1 MEETMPETEEKQQE
15 QETEELSVEV
25 EETPEETSSAEETQE
40 TQETEE
46 VKAEES
52 SGKEEL
58 EDYSEGVKKRI
69 NKLTAKLREAERRE
83 KAATDY
89 AQSVQKELETT
100 QQKTKT
106 LDDSFVQEFE
116 NRLSFQEKALKNELK
131 IAIDRDD
138 SEKQTELQKQL
149 ADLAADQNKLKFVKE
164 QKEQVKTENTAQ
176 TPQPEQQAPKPVDP
190 KAQAWAEK
198 NTWFGQ
204 DEPMTLTAFSIH
216 KKLIEEEGYDPTS
229 DEYYAELDN
238 RIQKEFP
245 HKLGSAEPKTN
256 GRSTPPVGGA
266 TRGNQRAK
274 QTKVKLTNSEVAIA
288 RKLGITNEQYARQ
301 KVRMQ
306 QP

>member
-15 QETEELSVEV
+15 QATEELSVEV
-25 EETPEETSSAEETQE
+25 EETPEETSSADETQE

-46 VKAEES
+46 VKAEEP

-116 NRLSFQEKALKNELK
+116 NRLTFQETALKNELK
-131 IAIDRDD
+131 LAIDRGDT
-138 SEKQTELQKQL
+138 EKQTELQKQL

-164 QKEQVKTENTAQ
+164 QKEQAKTESTAQ

-198 NTWFGQ
+198 NTWF
-204 DEPMTLTAFSIH
+204 
-216 KKLIEEEGYDPTS
+216 
-229 DEYYAELDN
+229 
-238 RIQKEFP
+238 
-245 HKLGSAEPKTN
+245 
-256 GRSTPPVGGA
+256 
-266 TRGNQRAK
+266 
-274 QTKVKLTNSEVAIA
+274 
-288 RKLGITNEQYARQ
+288 
-301 KVRMQ
+301 
-306 QP
+306 

>member
-25 EETPEETSSAEETQE
+25 EETPEETSSAEE

-149 ADLAADQNKLKFVKE
+149 ADLAADQNKLKSK
-164 QKEQVKTENTAQ
+164 KSKLKLKTPLKHHNL
-176 TPQPEQQAPKPVDP
+176 
-190 KAQAWAEK
+190 
-198 NTWFGQ
+198 NN
-204 DEPMTLTAFSIH
+204 
-216 KKLIEEEGYDPTS
+216 KLQNQLI
-229 DEYYAELDN
+229 L
-238 RIQKEFP
+238 KL
-245 HKLGSAEPKTN
+245 KLGQK
-256 GRSTPPVGGA
+256 
-266 TRGNQRAK
+266 K
-274 QTKVKLTNSEVAIA
+274 I
-288 RKLGITNEQYARQ
+288 LGLD
-301 KVRMQ
+301 KMSL
-306 QP
+306 